1 MKDWRIDMAK
11 ILLVEDD
18 VMNRDMLTE
27 RLEWKG
33 HQVITAGDGAQAV
46 RMAKSEHP
54 ALIVMDIGLPIMNGW
69 QATHQIKA
77 MPQTRAIPI
86 IMLTAYT
93 LADDRKKSIAM
104 GCDAF
109 ESKPVDFPRLLAKM
123 HTLLERSTLDQ
134 P

>member
-1 MKDWRIDMAK
+1 MAK

-18 VMNRDMLTE
+18 LMNRDMMTD
-27 RLEWKG
+27 RLQWKG
-33 HQVITAGDGAQAV
+33 YQVVTAGDGAKAV
-46 RMAKSEHP
+46 RMALSEHP
-54 ALIVMDIGLPIMNGW
+54 DLIVMDIGLPIMNGW

-77 MPQTRAIPI
+77 TPQTRTIPI

-93 LADDRKKSIAM
+93 LADDRKKSISM

-123 HTLLERSTLDQ
+123 HTLLERDTLDQ